1 MVILVSGVPISWKSK
16 GQATVTLSSTEAEYV
31 ALCDVV
37 REVKFIAQILRS
49 LNIQFKKP
57 TNVFVDN
64 KGAIFLTENRNSGEK
79 TKHIDVKY
87 HYICKQI
94 DEGLIKVKNFKSQ
107 DNLANLFTKNLRGE
121 AILVIQINF

>member
-1 MVILVSGVPISWKSK
+1 M
-16 GQATVTLSSTEAEYV
+16 
-31 ALCDVV
+31 
-37 REVKFIAQILRS
+37 
-49 LNIQFKKP
+49 
-57 TNVFVDN
+57 FVDN

-87 HYICKQI
+87 HYIRKQI
-94 DEGLIKVKNFKSQ
+94 DEGLIKKKFKSQ